1 MTDLAL
7 AMLKQ
12 DADIYRSMGRGPIF
26 HEWLLENGELCGQ
39 RVKRKGLTLMAKKQ
53 CFSNSMQTIMRRQVD
68 WTEWF
73 YTEGVV
79 ASEDLPILIDHAW
92 LTNRDGEV
100 LDRTLRKGLNGES
113 RVHSYYGIPFKPGF
127 AIDMTIK
134 RGFFGLFSDG
144 CMYNRDLVGK
154 PVTKGRAWE
163 KKDA

>member
-1 MTDLAL
+1 
-7 AMLKQ
+7 MLKQ

-39 RVKRKGLTLMAKKQ
+39 RVKRKGLTLMTKKQ
-53 CFSNSMQTIMRRQVD
+53 CFSNSMKTIMYREVD

-79 ASEDLPILIDHAW
+79 ASESLPILIDHAW
-92 LTNRDGEV
+92 LTNPDGEV
-100 LDRTLRKGLNGES
+100 LDRTLRANG
-113 RVHSYYGIPFKPGF
+113 RVHSYYGIPFKPDF

-134 RGFFGLFSDG
+134 RGFFGLYSDG

-154 PVTKGRAWE
+154 PVTTGRAWR
-163 KKDA
+163 KK